1 MILIFS
7 LSSPQSKAC
16 FIFEF
21 ISTSTFNSIESL
33 SSILYNFH
41 QNLMQHHY
49 IKQENS
55 NLCRALSQF
64 EYLNC
69 CNKQSLINDLNFQL
83 PDLALAWGESTLV
96 QIAARDGM
104 KDHLPLLLSHG
115 SVCRAISPL
124 MCPLIYRVEKN
135 KQ

>member
-1 MILIFS
+1 
-7 LSSPQSKAC
+7 
-16 FIFEF
+16 
-21 ISTSTFNSIESL
+21 
-33 SSILYNFH
+33 
-41 QNLMQHHY
+41 MQHHY

-69 CNKQSLINDLNFQL
+69 CNKQTLINDLNFQL

-104 KDHLPLLLSHG
+104 KDHLHLLLSHG
-115 SVCRAISPL
+115 SV
-124 MCPLIYRVEKN
+124 
-135 KQ
+135 